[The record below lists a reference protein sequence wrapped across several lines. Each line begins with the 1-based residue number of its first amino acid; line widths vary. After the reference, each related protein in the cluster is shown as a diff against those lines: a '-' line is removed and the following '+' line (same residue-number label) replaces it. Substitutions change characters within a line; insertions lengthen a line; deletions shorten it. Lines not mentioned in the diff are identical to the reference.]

1 MVFTFNSSCTFF
13 AVRSPLT
20 PAEIGTGCA
29 NVIPSPA
36 TIFRLPSGQ
45 GFAPTPRKEPEVSDS
60 AVRKKSEV
68 RQKTVVRTLRFSPVE
83 DETIRKKAEDS
94 GLTVSAYIR
103 NAALNKRINSRTD
116 DAFLKEL
123 MRLGRM
129 QKHLFVQGKR
139 TGDKEYAEVLVA
151 ITELTNTLRKQL
163 MEG

>member
-1 MVFTFNSSCTFF
+1 MYNR
-13 AVRSPLT
+13 AR
-20 PAEIGTGCA
+20 AI
-29 NVIPSPA
+29 IQ
-36 TIFRLPSGQ
+36 LPPGQ
-45 GFAPTPRKEPEVSDS
+45 GFAPTPSKELTVSDKRQRS
-60 AVRKKSEV
+60 GSER
-68 RQKTVVRTLRFSPVE
+68 RQKTILRAVRFSPDE
-83 DETIRKKAEDS
+83 DETICKNAEDS

>member
-1 MVFTFNSSCTFF
+1 M
-13 AVRSPLT
+13 
-20 PAEIGTGCA
+20 
-29 NVIPSPA
+29 
-36 TIFRLPSGQ
+36 
-45 GFAPTPRKEPEVSDS
+45 SDS
-60 AVRKKSEV
+60 GVRKKSEV
-68 RQKTVVRTLRFSPVE
+68 RQKTVVRTLRFSPAE

-151 ITELTNTLRKQL
+151 ITELT
-163 MEG
+163 

>member
-1 MVFTFNSSCTFF
+1 MCNCITAHARLYNCLL
-13 AVRSPLT
+13 VRASPRHPSKELT
-20 PAEIGTGCA
+20 
-29 NVIPSPA
+29 
-36 TIFRLPSGQ
+36 
-45 GFAPTPRKEPEVSDS
+45 VSDKRQRS
-60 AVRKKSEV
+60 GSER
-68 RQKTVVRTLRFSPVE
+68 RQKTILRAVRFSPDE
-83 DETIRKKAEDS
+83 DETICKNAEDS

-151 ITELTNTLRKQL
+151 ITELTDTLRKQL

>member
-1 MVFTFNSSCTFF
+1 MN
-13 AVRSPLT
+13 RLKKYYSP
-20 PAEIGTGCA
+20 C
-29 NVIPSPA
+29 
-36 TIFRLPSGQ
+36 
-45 GFAPTPRKEPEVSDS
+45 EVSLKLRLQPE
-60 AVRKKSEV
+60 AVDNSV
-68 RQKTVVRTLRFSPVE
+68 Y
-83 DETIRKKAEDS
+83 
-94 GLTVSAYIR
+94 TVSAYIR

>member
-1 MVFTFNSSCTFF
+1 M
-13 AVRSPLT
+13 A
-20 PAEIGTGCA
+20 I
-29 NVIPSPA
+29 VIPSHA
-36 TIFRLPSGQ
+36 TLLQLPSGQ